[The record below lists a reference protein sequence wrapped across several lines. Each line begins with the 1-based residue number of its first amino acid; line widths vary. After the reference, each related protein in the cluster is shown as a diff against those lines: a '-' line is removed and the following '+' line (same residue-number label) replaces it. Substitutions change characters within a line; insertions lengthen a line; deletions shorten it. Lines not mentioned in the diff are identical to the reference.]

1 MLAGLHGR
9 RPQNESHERDEAP
22 ASMVRLMQRILRKSP
37 YGPIHSFVCK
47 RRSTREP
54 TGACVPNL
62 SEVKAQNEAIS
73 HAAFHG
79 QTPDR
84 YSERVSSVR

>member
-1 MLAGLHGR
+1 
-9 RPQNESHERDEAP
+9 
-22 ASMVRLMQRILRKSP
+22 
-37 YGPIHSFVCK
+37 
-47 RRSTREP
+47 
-54 TGACVPNL
+54 
-62 SEVKAQNEAIS
+62 VKAQNEAIS